1 MSVKHLLL
9 AGIAILLVVNLKA
22 QKGTIRGTVI
32 DDLTGETLIGVNVI
46 IGGTMTGTSTDLDG
60 QFSLPLDAGTY
71 SLDISYISFAKLVV
85 NEVKV
90 KAGEVT
96 ALGNLRLKPDAIQ
109 ADEVVIVA
117 SRSRNNESAMATMQK
132 KSANVMDG
140 ISSQTFKKVG
150 DGDAGAA
157 IKRVTGV
164 TVEGGKYVFVRGL
177 GDRYTKTTLN
187 GMEIPGLD
195 PDRNSIQMDIF
206 PTNLIDNISVFK
218 TFTPDLSGDFT
229 GGSVDIVTKD
239 FVDQKASSISVGLG
253 FSPGVNLNSNFLSYE
268 STGAD
273 YLAFGAGSREI
284 PIDRE
289 IDLAGLQ
296 FQDRQK
302 LSDLTGAFDPVMGTM
317 RKTSLLNTSL
327 GYSIANQI
335 NKEKYTFGYNLAA
348 NYSISYKFYDD
359 FTISEYATDAD
370 SSVNGLRLVKRDSGE
385 VGQEEV
391 FWSAFASGSV
401 KRKNTSLSLAFMH
414 LQNSVKQ
421 ASLLDA
427 TETGYPSNQPLDL
440 QKHVLYYNQRSIT
453 NALLT
458 FKQYLPEK
466 SIELTFKTSPTLALN
481 KEPDFR
487 QTVFAI
493 DDQVVNISGGNGGLV
508 NRIYR
513 SLTEYSLGNRFDI
526 KYTFNQWSGEKAVL
540 KSGLAYTYKNRDFD
554 VISYRMEEEGT
565 KKNYLSL
572 DPNDILVKENIYNPQ
587 TGKGIRAEGV
597 EQPNNLYTSSS
608 NNLAAYA
615 MLELPITN
623 IFKVIGGVRVEQ
635 FSINYTG
642 QKQVVN
648 NPETDIFN
656 DEKVLDELNFL
667 PSLGA
672 VYTVA
677 EDMNLR
683 VNFSQ
688 TVARPS
694 FKEKSGAEIIDALT
708 GRSFFGNLDVKQ
720 TEITNYDFRW
730 EKFFPGGQLV
740 SASLFYKQ
748 FKNPIEIV
756 AYDQTAPTSVTP
768 RNSSDAS
775 VYGFE
780 LDARKSLEFIS
791 TTLKEYSV
799 GANFTYVYSQLDR
812 RKIFAP
818 GPDGV
823 IGTDDDLSEYDERVL
838 NKREGEN
845 IDKYRQLQGQS
856 PYVVNVYVGYK
867 NDSLGFDANLSYNV
881 QGKRL
886 AVVGIA
892 RNPNV
897 FEQPFHSLNL
907 KLSKSLGKEKKA
919 SVSFTAENILNDKRE
934 KFYEAYQTDDQV
946 FSSFTPN
953 RLFVLGF
960 GYKF

>member
-1 MSVKHLLL
+1 MKKNFFLL
-9 AGIAILLVVNLKA
+9 AAMFITALGAFA
-22 QKGTIRGTVI
+22 QMGTIRGTVI
-32 DDLTGETLIGVNVI
+32 DDLTGETLIGVNVVI
-46 IGGTMTGTSTDLDG
+46 AGTMTGASTDLDG
-60 QFSLPLDAGTY
+60 QFSIRVAEGTY
-71 SLDISYISFAKLVV
+71 SVEATYISFAKLTVSGVV
-85 NEVKV
+85 V
-90 KAGEVT
+90 KADEVT
-96 ALGNLRLKPDAIQ
+96 VIGEMRLMPDAIQ
-109 ADEVVIVA
+109 AGEVVITA
-117 SRSRNNESAMATMQK
+117 TRSRNNESAMATMQK

-195 PDRNSIQMDIF
+195 PDRNSIQLDIF
-206 PTNLIDNISVFK
+206 PTNLIDNLSVFK

-229 GGSVDIVTKD
+229 GGSVDIITKD
-239 FVDQKASSISVGLG
+239 FVDQKTTSFSASLG
-253 FSPGVNLNSNFLSYE
+253 FSPGMNMNSDFLSYE

-273 YLAFGAGSREI
+273 FVAFGAGSRDI
-284 PIDRE
+284 PINRR
-289 IDLAGLQ
+289 IDLSGLQ
-296 FQDRQK
+296 FRDGE
-302 LSDLTGAFDPVMGTM
+302 LLADLTRQFDPIMGTM
-317 RKTSLLNTSL
+317 RSTSLLNTSF
-327 GYSIANQI
+327 GYSTADQI
-335 NKEKYTFGYNLAA
+335 NKDGYTFGYNLAA
-348 NYSISYKFYDD
+348 NYSLSYKFYDD
-359 FTISEYATDAD
+359 FLISEYATDAD
-370 SSVNGLRLVKRDSGE
+370 NSVNDLRLVKRDSGE

-391 FWSAFASGSV
+391 FWSAFASASIKKKNSSV
-401 KRKNTSLSLAFMH
+401 SLAIMH
-414 LQNSVKQ
+414 LQNAVKQ

-440 QKHVLYYNQRSIT
+440 QKHVLYYNQRSIS

-458 FKQYLPEK
+458 FKQYLPENNL
-466 SIELTFKTSPTLALN
+466 ELTFKSSPTLALN

-493 DDQVVNISGGNGGLV
+493 DDQSVNISGGNGGLV

-513 SLTEYSLGNRFDI
+513 SLTEFSLGNRFDV
-526 KYTFNQWSGEKAVL
+526 KYTFDQWSGEKAIL
-540 KSGLAYTYKNRDFD
+540 KAGAAYTYKNRNFD
-554 VISYRMEEEGT
+554 VISYRMEEEGV
-565 KKNYLSL
+565 KQNYQSL
-572 DPNDILVKENIYNPQ
+572 DPNDILIDENIYNPQ
-587 TGKGIRAEGV
+587 TGRGIRAEGV

-608 NNLAAYA
+608 NNIAGYA
-615 MLELPITN
+615 MVELPITN
-623 IFKVIGGVRVEQ
+623 ILKVIGGVRVEK
-635 FSINYTG
+635 FTINYTG

-656 DEKVLDELNFL
+656 NERVLDELNIL
-667 PSLGA
+667 PSIGG

-683 VNFSQ
+683 LNFSQ

-708 GRSFFGNLDVKQ
+708 GRSFFGNLDVEQ
-720 TEITNYDFRW
+720 TEISNLDFRW
-730 EKFFPGGQLV
+730 EKFFSGGQLV

-748 FKNPIEIV
+748 FSNPIEIV

-768 RNSSDAS
+768 RNSSDAT

-780 LDARKSLEFIS
+780 LDAKKSLGFIS
-791 TTLKEYSV
+791 DNLENYSI

-812 RKIFAP
+812 KKIFAP

-823 IGTDDDLSEYDERVL
+823 LGTADDLSEYDERVL
-838 NKREGEN
+838 NKRDGET
-845 IDKYRQLQGQS
+845 IDQYRQLQGQS
-856 PYVVNVYVGYK
+856 PFVVNAYLGYK
-867 NDSLGFDANLSYNV
+867 NDSLGLDVNISYNV

-907 KLSKSLGKEKKA
+907 KIAKSLGKEDKM
-919 SVSFTAENILNDKRE
+919 SISLSAENVLNDKRE
-934 KFYEAYQTDDQV
+934 RFYEAYQTDDQI
-946 FSSFTPN
+946 FSSFSPN
-953 RLFVLGF
+953 RLFVVGF